1 MAATPENKVKAAIDA
16 TMKRYE
22 YVDVPRLSSAEQGR
36 YRILWWYKPQAG
48 IYGRAGI
55 PDFVGCISGHMFGV
69 EAKAEGGVLTEL
81 QRRTITNIEQ
91 AGGTMFVIVG
101 TKNVILLDEWLREQV
116 AAFRARIIMNV

>member
-1 MAATPENKVKAAIDA
+1 MAATPEGRVKAVIDA
-16 TMKRYE
+16 TLKRYE
-22 YVDVPRLSSAEQGR
+22 YVDIPRLGSSEQGR
-36 YRILWWYKPQAG
+36 YKILWWYKPQAN

-81 QRRTITNIEQ
+81 QRRTILSIEA

-101 TKNVILLDEWLREQV
+101 VGGVKVLDTWLAQQV
-116 AAFRARIIMNV
+116 AAFRARMIMNV